1 MILYR
6 SSTDESFVEARAE
19 AASYCLA
26 MFFDREPSDENSES
40 NGFDGGLLAQLAAGG
55 LFDMTNSG
63 LVAEGDSGAD
73 SAARQWSVGCS
84 AFVNKSAS
92 R

>member
-1 MILYR
+1 
-6 SSTDESFVEARAE
+6 
-19 AASYCLA
+19 
-26 MFFDREPSDENSES
+26 MFFDREPNDENGES
-40 NGFDGGLLAQLAAGG
+40 NGFDGGLLAQLALKG

-73 SAARQWSVGCS
+73 CAAIQRSVGCS
-84 AFVNKSAS
+84 ALVNKSAS